1 LWKKDLFFKS
11 RSFFYIRQSLSKAII
26 FELARKIC
34 TFGTPK
40 INSISLKSRNTII
53 FLVFSLIL
61 IGLFIADLAW
71 GSIHISLREIVDVF
85 TGHKDNIINA
95 EILLNFR
102 LPKAITAIL
111 AGASLSVAGLM
122 MQTLFRNPLADPYI
136 LGVSSGS
143 SLGVALITMA
153 SATLPAV
160 LVNSGWAMI
169 IAAVAGAAL
178 VLVLVVGVSFRVRNS
193 VSLLIVGIMFG
204 TIAGSVVSV
213 LQNFSNPDA
222 IKLFVMWTFGSLSSV
237 TWAYM
242 QVLLPVS
249 VLGLGIAFFLH
260 KKLDGLLLGDNYA
273 RGLGISIIPTRFI
286 IVIATGL
293 LAGGITAFT
302 GPIAFVG
309 VAIPH
314 IVRGVFRSST
324 HRILLPGSVLCGA
337 SLLLMCDIIS
347 QIPAYTLPINTISS
361 LFGAPII
368 LWIILKKH

>member
-1 LWKKDLFFKS
+1 MLFLSDL
-11 RSFFYIRQSLSKAII
+11 I
-26 FELARKIC
+26 F
-34 TFGTPK
+34 
-40 INSISLKSRNTII
+40 
-53 FLVFSLIL
+53 
-61 IGLFIADLAW
+61 
-71 GSIHISLREIVDVF
+71 GSIKIPLSEVF
-85 TGHKDNIINA
+85 TVFGGTHDRTLNS

-102 LPKAITAIL
+102 LPKAITAVL
-111 AGASLSVAGLM
+111 AGASLSVAGLL

-136 LGVSSGS
+136 LGVSSGA

-153 SATLPAV
+153 SGILPV
-160 LVNSGWAMI
+160 MLVNSGWAMI
-169 IAAVAGAAL
+169 IAAVIGAAL
-178 VLVLVVGVSFRVRNS
+178 ILLLVVGVSFHIRNS

-237 TWAYM
+237 TWTYM

-249 VLGLGIAFFLH
+249 FLGLIMAFLLQ
-260 KKLDGLLLGDNYA
+260 KKLDGLLLGENYA
-273 RGLGISIIPTRFI
+273 RGLGISIVKTRFFV
-286 IVIATGL
+286 VIATGL

-314 IVRGVFRSST
+314 IARGLFKTSS
-324 HRILLPGSVLCGA
+324 HKILLPVSLLCGA
-337 SLLLMCDIIS
+337 SLLLICDIIS

-368 LWIILKKH
+368 VWIILKRK

>member
-1 LWKKDLFFKS
+1 MKS
-11 RSFFYIRQSLSKAII
+11 H
-26 FELARKIC
+26 
-34 TFGTPK
+34 
-40 INSISLKSRNTII
+40 NTIL
-53 FLVFSLIL
+53 FLSLTIL
-61 IGLFIADLAW
+61 MLALFLADLAW
-71 GSIHISLREIVDVF
+71 GSIRIPISDVLSVF
-85 TGHKDNIINA
+85 GGNRTNIINS

-136 LGVSSGS
+136 LGVSSGA

-153 SATLPAV
+153 SAILPAF

-169 IAAVAGAAL
+169 LAAVIGAAL
-178 VLVLVVGVSFRVRNS
+178 VLILVVAVSFRVKNA

-204 TIAGSVVSV
+204 TIAGSIVSV

-222 IKLFVMWTFGSLSSV
+222 IKLFIMWTFGSLSAV
-237 TWAYM
+237 NWNYM
-242 QVLLPVS
+242 QVLLPV
-249 VLGLGIAFFLH
+249 VLIGVGMAFFLQ
-260 KKLDGLLLGDNYA
+260 KRLDGLLLGENYA
-273 RGLGISIIPTRFI
+273 RGLGISIAETRFM

-314 IVRGVFRSST
+314 IARGIFKTSS
-324 HRILLPGSVLCGA
+324 HKILLPATLLCGG
-337 SLLLMCDIIS
+337 SLLLICDIIT
-347 QIPAYTLPINTISS
+347 QIPTYTLPINTVSA

-368 LWIILKKH
+368 IWIIMKRR